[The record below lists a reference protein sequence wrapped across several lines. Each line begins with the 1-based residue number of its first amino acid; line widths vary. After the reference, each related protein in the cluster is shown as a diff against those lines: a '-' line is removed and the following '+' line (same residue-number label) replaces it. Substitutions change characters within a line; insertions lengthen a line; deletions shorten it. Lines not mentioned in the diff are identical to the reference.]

1 METIVY
7 AAVAVAWLAI
17 ATVALWGVV
26 ESTRK
31 VLKNDGPVPF
41 FALLEQRELTPG
53 RVEEVVGITELVNA
67 VRRCILCSSR
77 SACGGHPGWCPNE
90 PLLRRVKGAGT
101 VS

>member
-1 METIVY
+1 METVEY

-26 ESTRK
+26 ESTRTF
-31 VLKNDGPVPF
+31 LKDDGRLPF

-77 SACGGHPGWCPNE
+77 SACNHPGWCPNE
-90 PLLRRVKGAGT
+90 PLLRRVEGAGT